1 MFSHQRGD
9 LSSLS
14 LILRIRVIDDD
25 LKKVL
30 EVWNDHKSLR
40 VRWTNRGYLR
50 IGRSFANRKDR
61 FREVYV

>member
-14 LILRIRVIDDD
+14 LILRIRVVDDD

-40 VRWTNRGYLR
+40 V
-50 IGRSFANRKDR
+50 
-61 FREVYV
+61 